1 LRILFITW
9 DGPQVSYLQSLFLPI
24 FSGLKDRGFE
34 FDILQFRWGTRDQ
47 EEAAAE
53 ACRRAGLGYHAIN
66 IWRRG
71 GAAGPLLSALI
82 GGRHVRN
89 AVRKFGS
96 DVIMPRSVMPGIA
109 VLAAGGAKSRPILF
123 DADGLEVD
131 ERVDVAGLSPTSM
144 TYRILRDV
152 EAQVVRLSTSIVTRT
167 TRAAEILCHRA
178 GPPTALRSFHVVS
191 NGRDESLF
199 HPFDPEA
206 RAATRR
212 RLGIAEGAP
221 LLVYAGSIGPQYGV
235 VEMKALFREVL
246 RLRPDSR
253 LLVLTGNIDRASE
266 AFGEE
271 GEVATIMRVA
281 PDEVSQFLAAG
292 DVGMAYRSTHFSMQG
307 VAPIKLSEYLLC
319 GLPVIGTAAIGDTEA
334 AVDEGLFLDE
344 ESGAQEAAR
353 WFVNDV
359 MPRREDFRRK
369 ARAVGQHRFSLA
381 RSVEDYAK
389 ALEPFNAFE
398 RADGSGSRK

>member
-1 LRILFITW
+1 
-9 DGPQVSYLQSLFLPI
+9 
-24 FSGLKDRGFE
+24 
-34 FDILQFRWGTRDQ
+34 
-47 EEAAAE
+47 
-53 ACRRAGLGYHAIN
+53 
-66 IWRRG
+66 
-71 GAAGPLLSALI
+71 
-82 GGRHVRN
+82 
-89 AVRKFGS
+89 
-96 DVIMPRSVMPGIA
+96 
-109 VLAAGGAKSRPILF
+109 
-123 DADGLEVD
+123 
-131 ERVDVAGLSPTSM
+131 M

-152 EAQVVRLSTSIVTRT
+152 EAQLVRLSTSIVTRT

-235 VEMKALFREVL
+235 
-246 RLRPDSR
+246 
-253 LLVLTGNIDRASE
+253 GNIDRASE